1 MSNQEKYYRNKSDIK
16 SIEGIEVDS
25 GSLWRWD
32 SKLKVL
38 VLEDEDQHVTAYRSD
53 EFDLD

>member
-1 MSNQEKYYRNKSDIK
+1 MSNQEEYYRNKGDIK

-32 SKLKVL
+32 SELKLM